1 MYNSHH
7 MLELNSGVKL
17 PNCMYL
23 HVFLCICMYLYV
35 FIDSL
40 KLYESN
46 TEIHNASAIYSK
58 AFCVLSKKPTWGIQD
73 AFQVRRLQ
81 V

>member
-1 MYNSHH
+1 MYKSHH
-7 MLELNSGVKL
+7 NMLELNSGVKFVRS
-17 PNCMYL
+17 CKYL
-23 HVFLCICMYLYV
+23 YVFYV

-58 AFCVLSKKPTWGIQD
+58 AFCVLSKKPSWGIQD

>member
-1 MYNSHH
+1 MY
-7 MLELNSGVKL
+7 
-17 PNCMYL
+17 
-23 HVFLCICMYLYV
+23 FYV

-58 AFCVLSKKPTWGIQD
+58 AFCVLSKKPSWGIQD
-73 AFQVRRLQ
+73 AFQVRRRPQ
-81 V
+81 VYT

>member
-1 MYNSHH
+1 
-7 MLELNSGVKL
+7 
-17 PNCMYL
+17 MYL
-23 HVFLCICMYLYV
+23 HVFVCICIMFYVFYV

-58 AFCVLSKKPTWGIQD
+58 AFCVLSKKPAWGIQD